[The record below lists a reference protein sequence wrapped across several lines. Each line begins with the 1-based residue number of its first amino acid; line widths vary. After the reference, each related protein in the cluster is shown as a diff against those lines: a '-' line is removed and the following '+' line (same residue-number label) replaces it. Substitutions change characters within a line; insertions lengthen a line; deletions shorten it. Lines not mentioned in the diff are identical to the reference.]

1 MTLFL
6 PPLDELQK
14 WPGRNVLAYA
24 VYWGRALAARYEQ
37 IHDAKTGRRS
47 PTITAR
53 SSCW

>member
-24 VYWGRALAARYEQ
+24 VYWGRALAARYKQ
-37 IHDAKTGRRS
+37 IHRRQARAVGRL
-47 PTITAR
+47 
-53 SSCW
+53 